1 MPAER
6 LSMRTIREVLRLKW
20 EKALTNRQI
29 AASCQIA
36 RSTVR
41 EYLERAGRAGLVWTV
56 CSELDDTALERLLFP
71 PRPVIPA
78 EQRAFPSMEQIHKD
92 LGRKGVTLRLLW
104 LEYKQANPEGYQYSQ
119 FCLLYHQWTA
129 HLDVCLRQSY
139 RAGEKLFVDYAG
151 QTIPIIDPTTGQTSP
166 AYLFVATLG
175 ASNYT
180 FCWASESQSLPD
192 WIEAHVRAFA
202 FFGGVPAIVVPDNLK
217 AGVTR
222 ACRYEPDLNPTY
234 HEMARHYGTV
244 VIPARARKP
253 QDKAKV
259 ESAVLVVERWILAA
273 LRNHRFFSLHE
284 LNQAI
289 AEKLT
294 ELNNRPLQKLDTTR
308 QSLFE
313 TLDRP
318 ALKPLPVHPYEYAE
332 WKKARVNIDYHIELE
347 GHYYS
352 VPYQLVKE
360 QVELRLTTGT
370 VEILFKGR
378 RVASHRRSAR
388 RGTHTTDPSHM
399 PKSHQR
405 YLEWSPS
412 RILSWAAKTGPKTEA
427 LVACI
432 LETRRHPEQGFRSCL
447 GILRLQ
453 KRYSPERLEA
463 ACARALECHAL
474 SYRSVESILK
484 TGLDRQAL
492 TTDALTDPKP
502 SVVHPN
508 IRGKEY
514 YN

>member
-20 EKALTNRQI
+20 EKRLTNRQI

-41 EYLERAGRAGLVWTV
+41 EYLERAARAGLVWPV
-56 CSELDDTALERLLFP
+56 CPELDDTALERLLFP
-71 PRPVIPA
+71 SAAALRPRA
-78 EQRAFPSMEQIHKD
+78 LPSMEEIHRELK
-92 LGRKGVTLRLLW
+92 RPGVTLKLLW
-104 LEYKQANPEGYQYSQ
+104 LEHKASCPEGYQYTQ
-119 FCLLYHQWTA
+119 FCVHYRQWKAT
-129 HLDVCLRQSY
+129 LDLCLRQDF

-151 QTIPIIDPTTGQTSP
+151 LTIPVVDPATGQPSP

-180 FCWASESQSLPD
+180 FCWASRSQSLPD

-217 AGVTR
+217 AGVSR

-234 HEMARHYGTV
+234 HEMGRHYGTV

-259 ESAVLVVERWILAA
+259 ESAVLVIERWIVAA
-273 LRNHRFFSLHE
+273 LRNRSFFSLAE
-284 LNQAI
+284 LNGAI
-289 AEKLT
+289 AEKLVEFNDRT
-294 ELNNRPLQKLDTTR
+294 FQKMNATR
-308 QSLFE
+308 RSLFE

-318 ALKPLPVHPYEYAE
+318 ALKPLPALAYEYAE
-332 WKKARVNIDYHIELE
+332 WKKARVNIDYHIELD

-360 QVELRLTTGT
+360 QVELRMTLSV

-388 RGTHTTDPSHM
+388 RGAHTTEPSHM
-399 PKSHQR
+399 PKAHQR
-405 YLEWSPS
+405 YLEWTPS
-412 RILSWAAKTGPKTEA
+412 RILAWAARTGPKTEA

-432 LETRRHPEQGFRSCL
+432 LESRRHPEQGFRSCL
-447 GILRLQ
+447 GILRLG

-463 ACARALECHAL
+463 ACARALECRAL

-484 TGLDRQAL
+484 TGLDRQASA
-492 TTDALTDPKP
+492 TDTP
-502 SVVHPN
+502 SSAPAVIHPN

-514 YN
+514 YH

>member
-1 MPAER
+1 M
-6 LSMRTIREVLRLKW
+6 
-20 EKALTNRQI
+20 
-29 AASCQIA
+29 
-36 RSTVR
+36 
-41 EYLERAGRAGLVWTV
+41 
-56 CSELDDTALERLLFP
+56 
-71 PRPVIPA
+71 
-78 EQRAFPSMEQIHKD
+78 
-92 LGRKGVTLRLLW
+92 
-104 LEYKQANPEGYQYSQ
+104 
-119 FCLLYHQWTA
+119 
-129 HLDVCLRQSY
+129 
-139 RAGEKLFVDYAG
+139 
-151 QTIPIIDPTTGQTSP
+151 
-166 AYLFVATLG
+166 
-175 ASNYT
+175 
-180 FCWASESQSLPD
+180 
-192 WIEAHVRAFA
+192 RAFA

-234 HEMARHYGTV
+234 HEMTRHYGTV

-259 ESAVLVVERWILAA
+259 ESAVLVAERWILAA
-273 LRNHRFFSLHE
+273 IRNRSFFSLHE
-284 LNQAI
+284 LNRAI
-289 AEKLT
+289 AEKLA
-294 ELNNRPLQKLDTTR
+294 ELNDRPFQKLDATR
-308 QSLFE
+308 RTLFE

-318 ALKPLPVHPYEYAE
+318 ALKLLPAVAYEYAE

-360 QVELRLTTGT
+360 QVELRMTIST

-378 RVASHRRSAR
+378 RVASHRRSDR
-388 RGTHTTDPSHM
+388 RGAHTTEPSHM
-399 PKSHQR
+399 PKAHQR
-405 YLEWSPS
+405 YLQWSPS
-412 RILSWAAKTGPKTEA
+412 RILAWAAKTGPKTEA

-463 ACARALECHAL
+463 ACARALECRAL

-484 TGLDRQAL
+484 TGLDRQTLMTADL
-492 TTDALTDPKP
+492 TNPKP
-502 SVVHPN
+502 SPVHPN